1 VRDDPGEEIVCG
13 ENLKDR
19 CRYRKPEKAHEAHG
33 DNIGRDRNPIVFD
46 ASVNMPSEDVLID
59 GPPMPAKPPLAE
71 RQTSNGLLLLFG
83 TKKPPG
89 LATLTRFQPFVDS
102 SIFGRLGPAAFTQP
116 RLRRAT
122 GASSFK
128 PKSSGSRFTAG
139 AFGFFDLIKY
149 SDRPE
154 T

>member
-19 CRYRKPEKAHEAHG
+19 AVIANPRKLTRHTATTSGETETRSCLMP
-33 DNIGRDRNPIVFD
+33 
-46 ASVNMPSEDVLID
+46 ASIMPSKDVLID

-71 RQTSNGLLLLFG
+71 RQTSDGLLLLFG